1 MDIEKIIF
9 YIVLAS
15 IIPIIANIF
24 NPGIVGIPQLIA
36 QILIIY
42 FLYNLYGTK
51 QFEILDG
58 KLVFKLWLVILFFGV
73 IRAFFTNYSSYEGI
87 RDSLLALLNIATVYC
102 AYLGGLQNT
111 KTYLKAF
118 LIILLPCAIISSL
131 KWDAYGLTDVA
142 HILYPI
148 SLLLLLMPYV
158 TKKLKIILIAI
169 ALFSFF
175 YDVSVRSN
183 ILLLGFSFILLVL
196 YLVSKNN
203 YQIRFRKVTW
213 IGCFILPIVFL
224 FLGVSGKYNFFAK
237 LMSSKITI
245 SGGGKNRTYL
255 VDSRTVVYKDVFRSL
270 DSAESW
276 IIGKSPVSKIK
287 TQMNLSNKKEG
298 RGRTE
303 SGFLNILYFYGLIGV
318 LCYMCLSMYASYL
331 AVFRTNNKL
340 VTLVG
345 LYVAFKFL
353 FIFIEEPSI
362 TMTTYFAIGL
372 CLNPEFRNM
381 EEEEVKEIFGGAQQM
396 SLS

>member
-1 MDIEKIIF
+1 MYIDKIVF
-9 YIVLAS
+9 YIVLVS
-15 IIPIIANIF
+15 VIPIIANIF
-24 NPGIVGIPQLIA
+24 NPGIVGIPQLIT
-36 QILIIY
+36 QILTTY
-42 FLYNLYGTK
+42 FLYNLYGTR
-51 QFEILDG
+51 QYELLDG
-58 KLVFKLWLVILFFGV
+58 KMVFKLWLIILFFGV
-73 IRAFFTNYSSYEGI
+73 VRAFFTKISSYEGF

-111 KTYLKAF
+111 RTYLKAF

-131 KWDAYGLTDVA
+131 KWDAYGLSDVA

-148 SLLLLLMPYV
+148 SLLLLLTPYV
-158 TKKLKIILIAI
+158 SKKWKITLVTI

-175 YDVSVRSN
+175 YDISVRSN
-183 ILLLGFSFILLVL
+183 VLLLGFSAILLML
-196 YLVSKNN
+196 YLVSRNR

-213 IGCFILPIVFL
+213 IACFIVPVFFL
-224 FLGVSGKYNFFAK
+224 ILGVSGKYNIFK
-237 LMSSKITI
+237 ELMSTKITI

-255 VDSRTVVYKDVFRSL
+255 VDSRTAVYKDVFRSL
-270 DSAESW
+270 DNMESW

-287 TQMNLSNKKEG
+287 TQMNLMNKKEG

-318 LCYMCLSMYASYL
+318 LCYMCLSIYASYL
-331 AVFRTNNKL
+331 AVFCTNNKL

-353 FIFIEEPSI
+353 FIFIEEPNI

-372 CLNPEFRNM
+372 CLNPVFRNM
-381 EEEEVKEIFGGAQQM
+381 EEVEVKEFLKGTEQVQ
-396 SLS
+396 LS